1 MHELTAMASI
11 CPLNPAA
18 VMVNSKTDECLYQV
32 VKDSQK
38 AIANLTRDR
47 KLTADAA
54 ADVSDLLE
62 DASED
67 NNEISSAIGVQI
79 TGSTKDELEEELD
92 RMLSVQEPCAKETGA
107 EPVFL
112 PTVALPDPP
121 HAEPAS
127 RSRKT
132 QVVAWLEDE

>member
-1 MHELTAMASI
+1 MHSFTAPPCPGSTAELLLTWYS
-11 CPLNPAA
+11 
-18 VMVNSKTDECLYQV
+18 VQV

-38 AIANLTRDR
+38 AVANLTRDR

-67 NNEISSAIGVQI
+67 NLEISSAIGIQI
-79 TGSTKDELEEELD
+79 TGNTKDELEDELD
-92 RMLSVQEPCAKETGA
+92 RMLAAEQPAPERSVTEAAALTMP
-107 EPVFL
+107 
-112 PTVALPDPP
+112 ALPDPP
-121 HAEPAS
+121 HAEPVS